1 MLTPTAVPSTRGS
14 LPLLLL
20 LVLVLGCGTQAQP
33 NADTEDAPTATPVE
47 IAVPVT
53 GTARAYLAS
62 TASLEAEG
70 EATVV
75 ARVGGVVE
83 EIRAEEGQYVE
94 RGQPLAQLD
103 DERLR
108 LEMQR
113 ADVALQKLSRDL
125 ERARTVHEKQ
135 LLSQEEYDRIRS
147 DYETQKAATDLVRLE
162 LNYTT
167 IRAPISGWVSLRHI
181 KPGNMVQP
189 NEAAFRITDF
199 DPLRAVLHIPE
210 RDLAKLA
217 VGQPATLR
225 LDALPNQTFE
235 GAVTLISPVVD
246 PSTGTVKVT
255 VEVQDPSR
263 TAKPGMFGRIQIQH
277 DQRENALLLPKAA
290 VMEEDDRTTVFVVQD
305 STALRRSITMGY
317 EAGAR
322 VEILSGLQTGDS
334 VVVSGQSV
342 LRDSA
347 RVAVIP

>member
-1 MLTPTAVPSTRGS
+1 
-14 LPLLLL
+14 
-20 LVLVLGCGTQAQP
+20 
-33 NADTEDAPTATPVE
+33 
-47 IAVPVT
+47 
-53 GTARAYLAS
+53 
-62 TASLEAEG
+62 
-70 EATVV
+70 
-75 ARVGGVVE
+75 VGGVVE
-83 EIRAEEGQYVE
+83 HIRAEEGQYVK

-113 ADVALQKLSRDL
+113 ADVALKKLSRDL
-125 ERARTVHEKQ
+125 ERAQTVYEKQ

-147 DYETQKAATDLVRLE
+147 DYETQKAATDLARLE

-235 GAVTLISPVVD
+235 GTVTLISPVVD

-305 STALRRSITMGY
+305 SIALRRSITMGY
-317 EAGAR
+317 EAGTR